1 MPVLLESRSF
11 LPTKARADVE
21 RGDYEADQLTVVPY
35 IEPVNDKE
43 SQDFNST
50 TSHYSHIDCIFRAHM
65 LRSLCAQFFIQV
77 RDL

>member
-1 MPVLLESRSF
+1 M
-11 LPTKARADVE
+11 KARAGVE
-21 RGDYEADQLTVVPY
+21 RGNFEADQLTVVPY

-50 TSHYSHIDCIFRAHM
+50 TFHYSHIDCISRAHI
-65 LRSLCAQFFIQV
+65 LRSLWAQFLTQV

>member
-1 MPVLLESRSF
+1 MPGLLESRSF
-11 LPTKARADVE
+11 LPMEARADVE
-21 RGDYEADQLTVVPY
+21 RGDFEADQLTVVPY

-50 TSHYSHIDCIFRAHM
+50 TFHYSHIVCISRAHM
-65 LRSLCAQFFIQV
+65 LRSLCAQFLIQV